1 MTVLRSSQNPKVKDW
16 SYDVITDS
24 YRHISGVTVDRID
37 IDRNNGDL
45 ETVLDNALKMASV
58 GATGAAQGDVT
69 MRPLGTPYSIIYN
82 GPPPSYQ
89 SETTTDGMVAQPID
103 TLINVGNFQ
112 KNLTIQTG
120 LGDIAINLT
129 TGYMS
134 IPPGVGRAD
143 AIREFWLGF
152 QKHFQPLDKKSYDD
166 KILKLERELAVA
178 KTSAALMRA
187 ENQKEASKRVAEKI
201 AKKYGNEKFIMMKPA
216 DLIKFIEEE

>member
-1 MTVLRSSQNPKVKDW
+1 MTVLRAAQNPKVKDW

-82 GPPPSYQ
+82 GPP
-89 SETTTDGMVAQPID
+89 DGVTSGSAITASIQNDQPRHI
-103 TLINVGNFQ
+103 
-112 KNLTIQTG
+112 TIQTS
-120 LGDIAINLT
+120 LGDIALNLK
-129 TGYMS
+129 TGDIA
-134 IPPGVGRAD
+134 IPVGVGRDD

-152 QKHFQPLDKKSYDD
+152 QKHFQPLDKKSYED
-166 KILKLERELAVA
+166 KILSLERELAMA
-178 KTSAALMRA
+178 KTSATLIRA
-187 ENQKEASKRVAEKI
+187 ENQKQASKRVAEKI
-201 AKKYGNEKFIMMKPA
+201 AKKYANEKFIMIKPA

>member
-1 MTVLRSSQNPKVKDW
+1 LRTAQKIAKVKEW

-58 GATGAAQGDVT
+58 GATGAVGA
-69 MRPLGTPYSIIYN
+69 PYNPSIVYN
-82 GPPPSYQ
+82 GSSDDYVSSGAAITATIQNNQ
-89 SETTTDGMVAQPID
+89 S
-103 TLINVGNFQ
+103 N
-112 KNLTIQTG
+112 NLTIQTG
-120 LGDIAINLT
+120 FGDISINLT

-166 KILKLERELAVA
+166 KILSLERELAMT
-178 KTSAALMRA
+178 KSSAALMRA
-187 ENQKEASKRVAEKI
+187 ENQKEASKRVAEKV

>member
-1 MTVLRSSQNPKVKDW
+1 MTTLRRAAIIKEW

-37 IDRNNGDL
+37 IDRVNGDL

-58 GATGAAQGDVT
+58 GATGAVGA
-69 MRPLGTPYSIIYN
+69 PYNPSIVYN
-82 GPPPSYQ
+82 GPP
-89 SETTTDGMVAQPID
+89 DGVTSVSAITASIQNDQPRHI
-103 TLINVGNFQ
+103 
-112 KNLTIQTG
+112 TIQTS
-120 LGDIAINLT
+120 LGDIALNLK
-129 TGYMS
+129 TGDIA
-134 IPPGVGRAD
+134 IPVGVGRDD

-166 KILKLERELAVA
+166 KILSLERELAMT
-178 KTSAALMRA
+178 KSSAALMRA
-187 ENQKEASKRVAEKI
+187 ENQKEASKRVAEKV